1 MGPPEMTATANLNL
15 TLAAS
20 ARGTRKQLFECAL
33 ALPIM
38 LGLAALPP
46 SAQAQ
51 TLTVLHSFT
60 GGADGNQP
68 MGLVRDSAGNLYGT
82 SLYGGVGFCSL
93 SAGCGTVF
101 KLDAAGNHTVLHAF
115 TGGVD
120 GSLPW
125 ATLTRDSAGNL
136 YGATLNGGAHNC
148 DLLVGCGTVFKLDAA
163 GNKTVL
169 YMFPGSAVGS
179 LPYGLIRDANGNFYG
194 TTPWGGGGGCLDCGT
209 VFKLDS
215 AHKETVLHGFAGG
228 ADGSLPY
235 AGVVRD
241 SAGNVFGTT
250 YQGGAFKEGTVF
262 KVDSTGKETVLHSF
276 GSGEDGA
283 YPIGGL
289 VPNGQ
294 NLYGTTSMGGEF
306 GLGFT
311 GTVFKLGKAG
321 QETVVYSFSGG
332 SDGGQPT
339 GNMVHD
345 AAGNLYG
352 TTSDGGA
359 SGYGTVFKVDAS
371 GKETVL
377 HSFAGGA
384 DGQYPAA
391 GVILDAAGNLYGTT
405 LSGGANNCGT
415 VFKIAP

>member
-1 MGPPEMTATANLNL
+1 MRPPEMTATANLNL

-82 SLYGGVGFCSL
+82 TLYGGVGFCSL

-169 YMFPGSAVGS
+169 YVPRLGGWIVALRFDPG
-179 LPYGLIRDANGNFYG
+179 
-194 TTPWGGGGGCLDCGT
+194 C
-209 VFKLDS
+209 
-215 AHKETVLHGFAGG
+215 
-228 ADGSLPY
+228 
-235 AGVVRD
+235 
-241 SAGNVFGTT
+241 
-250 YQGGAFKEGTVF
+250 EGQ
-262 KVDSTGKETVLHSF
+262 LLWHH
-276 GSGEDGA
+276 
-283 YPIGGL
+283 
-289 VPNGQ
+289 
-294 NLYGTTSMGGEF
+294 
-306 GLGFT
+306 GLGWRWRLP
-311 GTVFKLGKAG
+311 GLRNCLQAGLG
-321 QETVVYSFSGG
+321 
-332 SDGGQPT
+332 P
-339 GNMVHD
+339 
-345 AAGNLYG
+345 
-352 TTSDGGA
+352 
-359 SGYGTVFKVDAS
+359 
-371 GKETVL
+371 
-377 HSFAGGA
+377 
-384 DGQYPAA
+384 
-391 GVILDAAGNLYGTT
+391 
-405 LSGGANNCGT
+405 
-415 VFKIAP
+415 